1 MKRLKAVLVG
11 VAVGGMLVAAGTRMA
26 PAQDPVQVNAKLVQ
40 ARLDNGRVRV
50 LDAVLQPGD
59 KEQMHSHPAYVTYV
73 VSGGKIRNHLADGK
87 TAEVELKTGDVLYRE
102 PLTHWSENIGTTPV
116 HVVLVELKNPS

>member
-1 MKRLKAVLVG
+1 MRKLMVLLVG
-11 VAVGGMLVAAGTRMA
+11 VAAGALLMVAGSRPA
-26 PAQDPVQVNAKLVQ
+26 PAQDPAVVNAKLVKVPLEN
-40 ARLDNGRVRV
+40 ARVRV
-50 LDAVLQPGD
+50 LDSVLQPGD

-87 TAEVELKTGDVLYRE
+87 VVEAELKTGDVLYRD
-102 PLTHWSENIGTTPV
+102 PLTPWAENIGTTPV